1 MLFLWLLGWFLLRA
15 PQRLAL
21 RTGGTVSTGP
31 SLVYA
36 IARRSARRKIVRLYS
51 RGQLM
56 PISGLTPMTVRP
68 RGCTSQSF
76 APATKESSN
85 LVEHAGYV
93 LVLSASEQVQFM
105 ALTQQQA

>member
-1 MLFLWLLGWFLLRA
+1 
-15 PQRLAL
+15 
-21 RTGGTVSTGP
+21 
-31 SLVYA
+31 
-36 IARRSARRKIVRLYS
+36 
-51 RGQLM
+51 M
-56 PISGLTPMTVRP
+56 PISELTPMTVRP

-76 APATKESSN
+76 APATEESSN